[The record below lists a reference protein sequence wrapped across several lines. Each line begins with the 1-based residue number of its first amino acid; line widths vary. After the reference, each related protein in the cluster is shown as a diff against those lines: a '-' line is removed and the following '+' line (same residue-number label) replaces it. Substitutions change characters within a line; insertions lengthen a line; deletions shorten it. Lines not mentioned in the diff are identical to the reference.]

1 MKRKD
6 RCAKS
11 RTLRG
16 CDKKGTNRITKKWIT
31 GHIVSDN
38 LYCDEHYQEQLDW
51 SEDTM
56 NDIEFQFRS
65 PDLFRM

>member
-1 MKRKD
+1 MKRRD
-6 RCAKS
+6 RCTVS
-11 RTLRG
+11 TTLRG

-51 SEDTM
+51 SEDTTD
-56 NDIEFQFRS
+56 DIEFQFKS
-65 PDLFRM
+65 PELFRM